1 MFSVFVMICVMVF
14 CEQVVR
20 TVSCGEHH
28 AGAVSE
34 VGVLYTW
41 GRGAVEVGD
50 VFFLGGGVPYG
61 FGILWRSGL
70 SLLSLA
76 SLTVSG

>member
-50 VFFLGGGVPYG
+50 VFGGGSAIWVWD
-61 FGILWRSGL
+61 IV
-70 SLLSLA
+70 A
-76 SLTVSG
+76 

>member
-1 MFSVFVMICVMVF
+1 MVF

-50 VFFLGGGVPYG
+50 VFGGGEYHM
-61 FGILWRSGL
+61 GL
-70 SLLSLA
+70 GYCGLVGYHCCHLHL
-76 SLTVSG
+76 